1 MNINNAELN
10 ILRRKINKHIKTPI
24 ENYWIIK
31 LDKLL
36 RIGLRDPNAWSTK
49 IWNNIKIRYWN
60 NNWQW
65 STKIK
70 KSIINNLA

>member
-49 IWNNIKIRYWN
+49 IWNNIKIPN
-60 NNWQW
+60 NHPI
-65 STKIK
+65 TKCNKNIL
-70 KSIINNLA
+70 NTTT